1 MGKGECGG
9 LEGMVWKA
17 VSPKGSVLP
26 WRKLDSTQLTALC
39 LPNPFPPGDELG
51 VGCLFA
57 DGRGWG
63 GWTSAGTGWMSG
75 VVGDQTEKR
84 GAQRARKEGC

>member
-63 GWTSAGTGWMSG
+63 GWTSAGTRLDEWGCG
-75 VVGDQTEKR
+75 GPGRKVGSTES
-84 GAQRARKEGC
+84 

>member
-63 GWTSAGTGWMSG
+63 GWTSAGTRLDEWGGGGPDRKAGS
-75 VVGDQTEKR
+75 TES
-84 GAQRARKEGC
+84 